1 MHLYVDQYTVPMRRV
16 LSCNSRSSAGTEDTR
31 DIQTAER
38 SVELFERPVF
48 LGLQSPK
55 VPKAVWRCLCGA
67 SGHCGQPKALAIS
80 PGTSST
86 CCATWVPHLSHD
98 PVLFAKVVRLGK
110 SFMKEV
116 STDARVGWDIWPN
129 KITSCN
135 TQCNTSYQV
144 TWWKTS

>member
-31 DIQTAER
+31 DIQTVER

-86 CCATWVPHLSHD
+86 CCATWALTCPTTPSCLPRSCD
-98 PVLFAKVVRLGK
+98 W
-110 SFMKEV
+110 
-116 STDARVGWDIWPN
+116 ARVSWKRCVLTLELAEIYSLIKSLAVTLN
-129 KITSCN
+129 AT
-135 TQCNTSYQV
+135 QV
-144 TWWKTS
+144 TNNLVKN